1 MVQVQANEISIE
13 VEEFGDPGDPPVLLI
28 AGLGAQMTVW
38 RDDFCRRLADR
49 GHRVIRFDN
58 RDVGLSTWFDDQPAG
73 DLIAALFTVLEG
85 DQVESAY
92 SLGDM
97 ADDAVGVLDALG
109 IDSAHVYGWS
119 LGGMVAQHVAIRNPQ
134 RVRSLTSSQSM
145 PRFIPMPTEVALT
158 LVPPEADPEDRD
170 TLVAAGVEAARICA
184 GTLWPFDEDDA
195 RREIEDAID
204 RAWHPEGGIRQ
215 AVAALADDDR
225 TPGLRNVRVP
235 TLVLHG
241 TADPLILPEGGQ
253 ETAAAV
259 PDAELVWID
268 GLGHE
273 MPEAVWPLF
282 LDPICAL
289 VARVEAA

>member
-85 DQVESAY
+85 DQVKSAY

-119 LGGMVAQHVAIRNPQ
+119 LGGMVAQHVAIRHPQ
-134 RVRSLTSSQSM
+134 RVRSLISSQSM
-145 PRFIPMPTEVALT
+145 PRFLS
-158 LVPPEADPEDRD
+158 
-170 TLVAAGVEAARICA
+170 
-184 GTLWPFDEDDA
+184 
-195 RREIEDAID
+195 
-204 RAWHPEGGIRQ
+204 
-215 AVAALADDDR
+215 
-225 TPGLRNVRVP
+225 
-235 TLVLHG
+235 
-241 TADPLILPEGGQ
+241 LIH
-253 ETAAAV
+253 
-259 PDAELVWID
+259 I
-268 GLGHE
+268 
-273 MPEAVWPLF
+273 
-282 LDPICAL
+282 
-289 VARVEAA
+289 

>member
-1 MVQVQANEISIE
+1 
-13 VEEFGDPGDPPVLLI
+13 
-28 AGLGAQMTVW
+28 
-38 RDDFCRRLADR
+38 
-49 GHRVIRFDN
+49 
-58 RDVGLSTWFDDQPAG
+58 
-73 DLIAALFTVLEG
+73 
-85 DQVESAY
+85 
-92 SLGDM
+92 
-97 ADDAVGVLDALG
+97 
-109 IDSAHVYGWS
+109 
-119 LGGMVAQHVAIRNPQ
+119 
-134 RVRSLTSSQSM
+134 M

-158 LVPPEADPEDRD
+158 LVPPEADPDDRD

-184 GTLWPFDEDDA
+184 GTLLPFDDEDA

-253 ETAAAV
+253 ETADAI